1 MTTELYIALFVG
13 ALVGIIIGYLIA
25 LQMKHSADQLQ
36 KAKESENH
44 TNLVGQMKS
53 LETECHFKS
62 QQIEELKKD
71 FSSEQEE
78 LKALY
83 TEKLNEL
90 KTQHIEDVNELK
102 AQHAK
107 EVNEL
112 KAQRTEEINELKA
125 QHQEHVEQELK
136 LVTEQMKSATEE
148 MLRQRSEQLQLAN
161 REQMENLQ
169 NNSKEQLA
177 RILDPLHSGLKQMQE
192 QVEKAD
198 REQTE
203 KMTTLDAT
211 IKATLQQTA
220 NVSASADKLANALT
234 SENKTVGNFGELRL
248 RTLLEN
254 MGFQEGLQF
263 EEQNLLRDETGK
275 VITHDENGQK
285 LIPDT
290 IIHFPEGRDLIID
303 SKMSLKAFNEYFNAE
318 TDEERAIALKRHV
331 ESVRNHVDGLSAKKY
346 YKYISGERQT
356 VDFVV
361 MYMYSDSALQL
372 ALSSSPTLWE
382 DAAKKGVLITGSHN
396 LYMMLRIV
404 QMSWDR
410 MHQAE
415 NVQKIMEQANSIVQ
429 RVQDFYTRLIEVE
442 EGFKKT
448 QKAFDSLKVTT
459 GPQGRSIITAAHQ
472 LIAYGAKEDRA
483 NKKRRRLP
491 SETKQENGE
500 EDELLLENGENAKS
514 TDETIE

>member
-1 MTTELYIALFVG
+1 MTTELYIALFIG
-13 ALVGIIIGYLIA
+13 ALVGIVIGYLIA
-25 LQMKHSADQLQ
+25 LQVKASADKLQ
-36 KAKESENH
+36 KSKDDEAH
-44 TNLVGQMKS
+44 ANLVGQVKS
-53 LETECHFKS
+53 LETESHFKS
-62 QQIEELKKD
+62 QQIEDLKAEHAAEMK
-71 FSSEQEE
+71 EIKTQHALQLEE
-78 LKALY
+78 LKAL
-83 TEKLNEL
+83 
-90 KTQHIEDVNELK
+90 
-102 AQHAK
+102 
-107 EVNEL
+107 
-112 KAQRTEEINELKA
+112 
-125 QHQEHVEQELK
+125 HQEQVEQQLK

-148 MLRQRSEQLQLAN
+148 MLRQRSEQLQIAN
-161 REQMENLQ
+161 RQQMETLQ

-177 RILDPLHSGLKQMQE
+177 RILDPLHSGLKQMRE

-254 MGFQEGLQF
+254 MGFKEGLQF

-275 VITHDENGQK
+275 AITHDENGQK

-303 SKMSLKAFNEYFNAE
+303 SKMSLKAFNEYVNAE
-318 TDEERAIALKRHV
+318 TDEDRAAALKRHV
-331 ESVRNHVDGLSAKKY
+331 ESVRNHVDNLSAKKY

-372 ALSSSPTLWE
+372 ALSTNPSLWE

-415 NVQKIMEQANSIVQ
+415 NIQKIMEQANNIVQ
-429 RVQDFYTRLIEVE
+429 RVQDFYTRLLEVE

-448 QKAFDSLKVTT
+448 QKAFDNLKVTT
-459 GPQGRSIITAAHQ
+459 NPKGRSIITAAHQ
-472 LIAYGAKEDRA
+472 LIAYGAKEDLSN

-491 SETKQENGE
+491 SQAKLDGYE
-500 EDELLLENGENAKS
+500 EDEKLLETANNAMS
-514 TDETIE
+514 SNESIE